1 MKEFQNVKIIEMK
14 PNTILFVALILT
26 GLLAIAC
33 SDATDSDRSEE
44 SIKETFD
51 LNAMEKIIK
60 EKTDLFTE
68 AHITK
73 DTTFLNNIFTKDA
86 RSFPPNAEAVVG
98 RKAIAQLNADWVNF
112 GIYEAKEISTSFY
125 GTKDYL
131 IDEGTYTFIYG
142 EDKTTD
148 KGKYINIWKM
158 EDGEWKIDSNI
169 WNSSLPE

>member
-1 MKEFQNVKIIEMK
+1 MKQKTIIFLALTAMIGFSCSQN
-14 PNTILFVALILT
+14 
-26 GLLAIAC
+26 
-33 SDATDSDRSEE
+33 TDSNGNSKADDAG
-44 SIKETFD
+44 FD
-51 LNAMEKIIK
+51 LDAMKKVIED
-60 EKTDLFTE
+60 KTNQFTE

-98 RKAIAQLNADWVNF
+98 RKAISQLNMDWINY

-131 IDEGTYTFIYG
+131 IDEGTYIFIFG
-142 EDKTTD
+142 DEKTVD

-158 EDGEWKIDSNI
+158 EDDEWKLYSNI
-169 WNSSLPE
+169 WNSSQPL